1 MATLSPMMQQYMKI
15 KDQYKDTLVFYRLG
29 DFYEMFFEDAIIAS
43 RELELTL
50 TGRDCG
56 LPERAPMCGVPYH
69 AVESYLSKLLE
80 KGYKVAICE
89 QTTKPGEQKGIVERS
104 IVREVTPGTKID
116 SEMLDENKNNYLMS
130 IYMEDGK
137 VGASW
142 VDISTGEFNYIQ
154 LDAQVALNLNELL
167 SRIAPSEIICNAE
180 MLSQSVNLS
189 LVKFGGVC
197 PFTMYEEASFNYET
211 ALNVLK
217 SSIKDWKNVSEKK
230 LCVHSSGA
238 LFDYLEKTQ
247 KRTLK
252 HINKSNLEQPSE
264 YMSIDASA
272 RKTLE
277 LLSSFTGNSQKGS
290 LYWFMNNTITSMGAR
305 MLRSWLEKPSRN
317 MAEINERLNS
327 VEYLLK
333 MPSVFTT
340 MRDILTGIYD
350 LERLAG
356 RASYGNLSPRD
367 CRMLGVSLG
376 NVCKLSQLT
385 GIADKKLSELIAN
398 IADFSEL
405 SSLICSAI
413 SENPAAILRE
423 GGVIADGFDAEL
435 DEYRSINANS
445 KMVLKRLEENER
457 AVTGI
462 KNLKISYNRVFG
474 YYIEVTKSQLEM
486 VPIRYI
492 RRQTLANCE
501 RFVTEELKEIENKIL
516 NAEEFSKNREVQLF
530 EKIVKRINER
540 VVEIIDSAKCIAY
553 IDCML
558 SNTTVAQKAGYV
570 KPEITDNTKEIK
582 IIEGRHCVVE
592 KLLGSEPF
600 IPNDTMLDS
609 NENRTMLI
617 TGPNMAG
624 KSIYMRQVA
633 IIVIMAH
640 IGSFVPAKRA
650 VICPVDK
657 IFTRVGASDDLST
670 GRSTF
675 MVEMSEVASILENAT
690 ENSLLLLDEIGRGT
704 ATFDGLSIAWAII
717 EHISTRLKSKT
728 LFSTHYHELTEL
740 EGVYNGL
747 KNYKM
752 TVREIQGSIV
762 FMRKLMRGS
771 ANKSFGIEVAGLAG
785 VPENV
790 LKKARELLKKLE
802 NSDIARKEKENN
814 NYQLSIFSN
823 NANNEIISIIREL
836 DVDSLTPKKAFD
848 VLYDLKEK
856 LDNDRN

>member
-264 YMSIDASA
+264 YVSIDASA

-333 MPSVFTT
+333 KPSVFTT

-530 EKIVKRINER
+530 EKIVERINER

-558 SNTTVAQKAGYV
+558 SNATVAQNAGYV

-740 EGVYNGL
+740 EGVYDGL